1 MFNGVIYVEERKNES
16 EPICEEKLRIFSKL
30 IEDTSS
36 QNQEAKQSSS
46 RKKKNLHLYIIE
58 KLQEAKDKDKIC
70 KDSKKRKDTSN
81 FKKAI
86 IRLTFNFLEK
96 QWKLKDNKLIA
107 NNCQSKILYKA
118 KISLYQ
124 QI

>member
-36 QNQEAKQSSS
+36 QN
-46 RKKKNLHLYIIE
+46 
-58 KLQEAKDKDKIC
+58 QEAKDKDKIC